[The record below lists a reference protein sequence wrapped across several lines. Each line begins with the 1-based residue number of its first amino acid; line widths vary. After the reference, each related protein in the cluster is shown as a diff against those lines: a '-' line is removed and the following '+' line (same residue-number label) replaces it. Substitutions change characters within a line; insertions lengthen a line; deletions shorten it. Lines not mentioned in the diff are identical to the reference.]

1 MLKEIRMKKILEM
14 LEKKEMITTKEISDK
29 LKTPEVTIR
38 RDLKRLEDIGKVSR
52 IHGGVTRNQKSTVSE
67 LTMDEKLI
75 KNKESKKIIAKKA
88 FELIKKDDVIFLD
101 SGSTTLEITDYIY
114 ENLDFNLTV
123 FTNSIDIINRLSK
136 KENIDLFIVGNHYRK
151 KTGAF
156 IFSGYDMEFLDKI
169 SISKAFIGANAY
181 DEDFAYT
188 PAGEEVKIKKKMV
201 EIANVPILVA
211 DSSKSDSISI
221 WKISKMDDF
230 EIIISDKEN
239 SIMKKL
245 IKKGVVV
252 K

>member
-14 LEKKEMITTKEISDK
+14 LDKKEMITTKEISDK

-136 KENIDLFIVGNHYRK
+136 KKNIDLFIVGNHYRK

>member
-14 LEKKEMITTKEISDK
+14 LEKKEMITTKEIPDR
-29 LKTPEVTIR
+29 LDTPEVTIR
-38 RDLKRLEDIGKVSR
+38 RDLKRLEDMGKASR

-67 LTMDEKLI
+67 LTMDEKI
-75 KNKESKKIIAKKA
+75 VKNKEAKKIIAKKA

-101 SGSTTLEITDYIY
+101 SGSTTLEITDFIY
-114 ENLDFNLTV
+114 KNSDYDLTV
-123 FTNSIDIINRLSK
+123 FTNSIDIINKLSK
-136 KENIDLFIVGNHYRK
+136 KDNIDLFIVGNHYRK

-201 EIANVPILVA
+201 KISNVPILVA

-221 WKISKMDDF
+221 WKISKLEDF
-230 EIIISDKEN
+230 KVIISDKEN
-239 SIMKKL
+239 AIMKKM
-245 IKKGVVV
+245 IKKGVAV